1 MYGGEHGV
9 VPPQDSA
16 AGSGPFWPFF
26 VVGPASVM
34 AAAWVVVLVWL
45 GVEVAK
51 YAKPPGA
58 EQEAK
63 QGILRP
69 VCRSPKREAG
79 MDTARRGLVLLA
91 EAHIPAGNGRWSGL
105 SDASAD
111 GTLQS
116 PPRPCGFEPC
126 PCMSQPCSS
135 ALRRS

>member
-1 MYGGEHGV
+1 MRFVEASQAFANEVTNVRGEHGV

-58 EQEAK
+58 EREAK
-63 QGILRP
+63 
-69 VCRSPKREAG
+69 
-79 MDTARRGLVLLA
+79 
-91 EAHIPAGNGRWSGL
+91 
-105 SDASAD
+105 
-111 GTLQS
+111 
-116 PPRPCGFEPC
+116 
-126 PCMSQPCSS
+126 
-135 ALRRS
+135 